1 MKPMFKFGEL
11 TKFIKQMREK
21 KIDELSPELKAKYA
35 QKAKHRASDI
45 KRSGLTHSGT
55 KVAKPADLKRVKGGL
70 ARAQGK
76 KISPKDMTPN
86 DAARYYKDHDGK
98 LPKGWHHK
106 NGKFYYE
113 KPAPV
118 GRPQG
123 KN

>member
-1 MKPMFKFGEL
+1 MKMFNFGEL
-11 TKFIKQMREK
+11 SKFIKQIREK
-21 KIDELSPELKAKYA
+21 KIDELSPELKARYA

-86 DAARYYKDHDGK
+86 DAARYYKDHGGK

-106 NGKFYYE
+106 DGKFYYE